1 MVSINY
7 DTFATGIFVIFV
19 VYRSGQKLERFWH
32 QKRVDEN
39 DSVSGN
45 VPEGGLEGSMMC
57 DVTEGT
63 ENSHH
68 VTHLPHAYD
77 SIQNHE
83 GTPGD

>member
-1 MVSINY
+1 M
-7 DTFATGIFVIFV
+7 
-19 VYRSGQKLERFWH
+19 
-32 QKRVDEN
+32 DEN

-63 ENSHH
+63 DNSHH
-68 VTHLPHAYD
+68 VTTLHLPHAYG

-83 GTPGD
+83 GTPRDKSSKSSMNPIANYGSCENQHNTSDN